1 MSTNCA
7 KRKCSRIA
15 QISLSCAN
23 VPKKKPTF
31 AFGNTKRSK
40 FLSIFVD
47 VILPLALPKPLTYSV
62 PPDMQAAVQVGVR
75 VAAPVG
81 QRKIYAGVVQR
92 IHADVPPYATK
103 EVASVLDSAPLVN
116 ARQLA
121 LWSWIAQYY
130 MCSAGEVMKAALPAA
145 LKMESE
151 TRVSLDSGW
160 EDLELELSRA
170 ESDMLQALQA
180 KTTLSVEELSAAVHL
195 KNALPVVQ
203 QLLSKRAVRIE
214 EQLVSTCKPRYET
227 MVALHP
233 SVGSEEDLNAR
244 FALTARAPQQEQLLL
259 AYVSMALP
267 IAYSAPLQVA
277 QKALLEK
284 TGIAA
289 AVLKACVSKNIF
301 ALYRRPLRPASADDE
316 AEDFSATMPTL
327 SPAQQQAYDDIRQ
340 RFAEKQVVLLHGVTS
355 SGKTEIYM
363 HLIAQALAQGKQA
376 LYLLPEIALTAQ
388 LINRLKKVFGS
399 VGVYHSK
406 FSDAQRV
413 EEYRRLLENSA
424 QPSLMLG
431 VRSSIFL
438 PFSNLGLVIV
448 DEEHENTY
456 KQQSPAPRYH
466 ARDAA
471 IMMAA
476 QHGAKVLL
484 GSATPAVESYHNAAS
499 GKYGLV
505 ELLER
510 YGQAELPEVRIVNV
524 AYLKSRQGE
533 KHFSPVLLN
542 EIGAALERGE
552 QVILFRNRRGFSPY
566 VECRECGW
574 IPQCEH
580 CNVSLTYHKRSHQ
593 LVCHYCGFAIGLP
606 QRCLACDGVALEA
619 KGFGTEKVEEDLR
632 LIFPSAAVE
641 RMDFDTTRTRS
652 AYERIIADFESR
664 KIQILVGTQMVTKGL
679 DFDNVSLVGVL
690 NADSMLSFPDFRAGE
705 RSYQLMAQVAGRA
718 GRRGKPGRVLIQ
730 TVQPQHH
737 ILGCVQRNDYQEMY
751 RAQVA
756 DRQELL
762 YPPFVRLI
770 ELTLKHR
777 SEQTLLRA
785 AQALALRL
793 KAIFG
798 SRVLGPVAPL
808 VNRIQNR
815 FLLKFTLKIERG
827 KSVEKA
833 KALLLAQFA
842 EIRQID
848 EFRQLEI
855 IPDVDPL

>member
-1 MSTNCA
+1 MS
-7 KRKCSRIA
+7 S
-15 QISLSCAN
+15 
-23 VPKKKPTF
+23 
-31 AFGNTKRSK
+31 
-40 FLSIFVD
+40 FVD

-62 PPDMQAAVQVGVR
+62 LPNMQQAVQAGVRVAVQVGR
-75 VAAPVG
+75 
-81 QRKIYAGVVQR
+81 RKIYAGVVQR
-92 IHADVPPYATK
+92 VHSVAPPYATK
-103 EVASVLDSAPLVN
+103 SVVSVLDSAPIVN
-116 ARQLA
+116 DRQLA
-121 LWSWIAQYY
+121 LWAWIAQYY

-170 ESDMLQALQA
+170 ESDMLRALQD
-180 KTTLSVEELSAAVHL
+180 KVTLSVEELSAAVQL

-203 QLLSKRAVRIE
+203 QLLSKHAVRIE
-214 EQLVSTCKPRYET
+214 EHLVSTCKPRYET

-233 SVGSEEDLNAR
+233 SVKSEEDLSAL
-244 FALTARAPQQEQLLL
+244 FALTERAPQQEQLLL

-267 IAYSAPLQVA
+267 ICYAAPREVA
-277 QKALLEK
+277 QKELLEK
-284 TGIAA
+284 TQIAA
-289 AVLKACVSKNIF
+289 AVLKACVAKNIF
-301 ALYRRPLRPASADDE
+301 ALYRRPQRPAKAAE
-316 AEDFSATMPTL
+316 EDFSAAMPTL
-327 SPAQQQAYDDIRQ
+327 SAAQQQAYDGIRQ
-340 RFAEKQVVLLHGVTS
+340 HFTQKQVVLLHGVTS

-363 HLIAQALAQGKQA
+363 RLIEQALAQGKQA

-413 EEYRRLLENSA
+413 EEYRRLLESGG
-424 QPSLMLG
+424 QPVLTLG

-438 PFSNLGLVIV
+438 PFGNLGLVIV

-484 GSATPAVESYHNAAS
+484 GSATPSVESYYNAS
-499 GKYGLV
+499 TGKYGLV
-505 ELLER
+505 ELSER
-510 YGQAELPEVRIVNV
+510 YGRAALPEVRIVNV
-524 AYLKSRQGE
+524 SYLKSRQGGR
-533 KHFSPVLLN
+533 HFSPVLVN

-580 CNVSLTYHKRSHQ
+580 CSVSLTYHKRTHQ
-593 LVCHYCGFAIGLP
+593 LVCHYCGFAIGMP
-606 QRCLACDGVALEA
+606 QRCLACEGTSLEA
-619 KGFGTEKVEEDLR
+619 KGFGTEKVEEDLQ
-632 LIFPSAAVE
+632 LIFPNASIG
-641 RMDFDTTRTRS
+641 RMDLDAARTRS
-652 AYERIIADFESR
+652 AYERIIADFEER

-705 RSYQLMAQVAGRA
+705 RSYQLMAQVSGRA
-718 GRRGKPGRVLIQ
+718 GRRGKQGRVLIQ
-730 TVQPQHH
+730 TLQPHHH
-737 ILGCVQRNDYQEMY
+737 ILSCVQRNDYRQMY
-751 RAQVA
+751 RAQLA
-756 DRQELL
+756 DRQEIL

-770 ELTLKHR
+770 EITLKHR

-785 AQALALRL
+785 AQALSLRL
-793 KAIFG
+793 KAVFG

-808 VNRIQNR
+808 INRIQNR
-815 FLLKFTLKIERG
+815 YLICFTLKIERD

-833 KALLLAQFA
+833 KALLRAQLS
-842 EIRQID
+842 EILQVE

-855 IPDVDPL
+855 IPDVDPM